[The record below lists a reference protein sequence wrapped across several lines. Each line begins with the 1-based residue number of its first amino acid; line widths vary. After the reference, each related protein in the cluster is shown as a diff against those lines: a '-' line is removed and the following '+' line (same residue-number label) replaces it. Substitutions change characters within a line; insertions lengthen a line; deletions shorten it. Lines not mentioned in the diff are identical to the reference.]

1 MKEKQREVEVKLE
14 DGTVKKVL
22 VKKPSNKLLSD
33 AQVLGAKVWTNCTRD
48 GIMTKKELEVFM
60 RNRNI
65 WDSEK
70 DQQQQ
75 SLVDSI
81 SSLERELALG
91 TDGKLTKKR
100 GKEIAISMRRLRLML
115 RNLIS
120 ERLSLEQN
128 TAEALSENAKF
139 DFLVANCVYQEDG
152 ITKVYNSLEDYNL
165 KADDEVAFASANALA
180 QMMYSIDKTF
190 EEKLPENKF
199 LRKFNFVNDD
209 LSLVDAENNLVDID
223 GKKIDSEG
231 YYLNEDGKRVDLEGH
246 ILDAD
251 GALALQAEYI
261 DEAPEEVSTTE
272 EVKEKTKKKSSKKK
286 EADS

>member
-14 DGTVKKVL
+14 DGTAKKVL

-33 AQVLGAKVWTNCTRD
+33 AQLLGAKVWTNCTRD
-48 GIMTKKELEVFM
+48 GIMTKKELEIFM

-65 WDSEK
+65 WDAEK

-81 SSLERELALG
+81 ANLERELALG

-139 DFLVANCVYQEDG
+139 DFLVANCVYLEDG
-152 ITKVYNSLEDYNL
+152 NTKVYNSLEDYSA
-165 KADDEVAFASANALA
+165 KADDEVAYAAANALA
-180 QMMYSIDKTF
+180 QMMYSIDKEF

-199 LRKFNFVNDD
+199 LKKFNFVNGD

-223 GKKIDSEG
+223 GKRIDNEG
-231 YYLNEDGKRVDLEGH
+231 YYLNEDGNRVDMEGH

-251 GALALQAEYI
+251 GALAFQAEYV
-261 DEAPEEVSTTE
+261 DEEPESVST

>member
-128 TAEALSENAKF
+128 TAAALSENAKF

-152 ITKVYNSLEDYNL
+152 TTKVYNSLEDYNL

-261 DEAPEEVSTTE
+261 DEEPEEVSTTE

>member
-1 MKEKQREVEVKLE
+1 MKEKQRQVEVKLE

-33 AQVLGAKVWTNCTRD
+33 AQLLGAKVWTNCTRD

-75 SLVDSI
+75 ALVDSI
-81 SSLERELALG
+81 SNLERELALG

-139 DFLVANCVYQEDG
+139 DFLVANCVYLEDG
-152 ITKVYNSLEDYNL
+152 NTKVYNSLEDYSA
-165 KADDEVAFASANALA
+165 KADDEVAYASANALA
-180 QMMYSIDKTF
+180 QMMYSIDKEF

-199 LRKFNFVNDD
+199 LKKFNFVNSD

-223 GKKIDSEG
+223 GKRIDNEG
-231 YYLNEDGKRVDLEGH
+231 YYLNEDGNRVDLEGH
-246 ILDAD
+246 VLDAD
-251 GALALQAEYI
+251 GALALQAEYVD
-261 DEAPEEVSTTE
+261 DESEEVST
-272 EVKEKTKKKSSKKK
+272 EVKEKVKKKSSKKK

>member
-1 MKEKQREVEVKLE
+1 MKEKQRQVDVKLE

-33 AQVLGAKVWTNCTRD
+33 AQLLGAKVWTNCTRD

-75 SLVDSI
+75 ALVDSI
-81 SSLERELALG
+81 SNLERELALG

-139 DFLVANCVYQEDG
+139 DFLVANCVYLEDG
-152 ITKVYNSLEDYNL
+152 NTKVYNSLEDYSA
-165 KADDEVAFASANALA
+165 KADDEVAYASANALA
-180 QMMYSIDKTF
+180 QMMYSIDKEF

-199 LRKFNFVNDD
+199 LKKFNFVNSD

-223 GKKIDSEG
+223 GKRIDNEG
-231 YYLNEDGKRVDLEGH
+231 YYLNEEGNRVDLEGH
-246 ILDAD
+246 VLDAD
-251 GALALQAEYI
+251 GALALQAEYVD
-261 DEAPEEVSTTE
+261 DESEEVSI
-272 EVKEKTKKKSSKKK
+272 EVKEKVKKKSSKKK

>member
-152 ITKVYNSLEDYNL
+152 TTKVYTSLEDYNL

>member
-1 MKEKQREVEVKLE
+1 MKEKQRQVEVKLE

-33 AQVLGAKVWTNCTRD
+33 AQLLGAKVWTNCTRD

-75 SLVDSI
+75 ALVDSI
-81 SSLERELALG
+81 SNLERELALG

-139 DFLVANCVYQEDG
+139 DFLVANCVYLEDG
-152 ITKVYNSLEDYNL
+152 NTKVYNSLEDYSA
-165 KADDEVAFASANALA
+165 KADDEVAYASANALA
-180 QMMYSIDKTF
+180 QMMYSIDKEF

-199 LRKFNFVNDD
+199 LKKFNFVNSD

-223 GKKIDSEG
+223 GKRIDNEG
-231 YYLNEDGKRVDLEGH
+231 YYLNESGDRVDLEGH
-246 ILDAD
+246 VLDAD
-251 GALALQAEYI
+251 GALALQAEYVD
-261 DEAPEEVSTTE
+261 DESEEVST
-272 EVKEKTKKKSSKKK
+272 EVKEKVKKKSSKKK

>member
-14 DGTVKKVL
+14 DGTTKKVL

-33 AQVLGAKVWTNCTRD
+33 AQLLGAKVWTNCTRD
-48 GIMTKKELEVFM
+48 GIMTKKELEIFM

-65 WDSEK
+65 WDAEK

-75 SLVDSI
+75 ALVDSI
-81 SSLERELALG
+81 ANLERELALG

-139 DFLVANCVYQEDG
+139 DFLVANCVYLEDG
-152 ITKVYNSLEDYNL
+152 TTKVYNSLEDYSA
-165 KADDEVAFASANALA
+165 KADDEVAYASANALA
-180 QMMYSIDKTF
+180 QMMYSIDKEF

-199 LRKFNFVNDD
+199 LKKFNFVNND

-223 GKKIDSEG
+223 GKRIDDQG
-231 YYLNEDGKRVDLEGH
+231 YYLNEDGNRVDMEGH

-251 GALALQAEYI
+251 GALAFQAEYV
-261 DEAPEEVSTTE
+261 DEEPESVST

>member
-1 MKEKQREVEVKLE
+1 MKEKQRQVEVKLE

-33 AQVLGAKVWTNCTRD
+33 AQLLGAKVWTNCTRD

-75 SLVDSI
+75 ALVDSI
-81 SSLERELALG
+81 SNLERELALG

-139 DFLVANCVYQEDG
+139 DFLVANCVYLEDG
-152 ITKVYNSLEDYNL
+152 NTKVYNSLEDYSM
-165 KADDEVAFASANALA
+165 KADDEVAYASANALA
-180 QMMYSIDKTF
+180 QMMYSIDKEF

-199 LRKFNFVNDD
+199 LKKFNFVNSD

-223 GKKIDSEG
+223 GKRIDNEG
-231 YYLNEDGKRVDLEGH
+231 YYLNEDGNRVDLEGH
-246 ILDAD
+246 VLDSD
-251 GALALQAEYI
+251 GALALQAEYVD
-261 DEAPEEVSTTE
+261 DEPEAVST
-272 EVKEKTKKKSSKKK
+272 EVKEKVKKKSSKKK

>member
-1 MKEKQREVEVKLE
+1 MKEKQRQVEVKLE

-75 SLVDSI
+75 ALVDSI
-81 SSLERELALG
+81 SNLERELALG

-139 DFLVANCVYQEDG
+139 DFLVANCVYLEDG
-152 ITKVYNSLEDYNL
+152 NTKVYNSLEDYSA
-165 KADDEVAFASANALA
+165 KADDEVAYASANALA
-180 QMMYSIDKTF
+180 QMMYSIDKEF

-199 LRKFNFVNDD
+199 LKKFNFVNSD

-223 GKKIDSEG
+223 GKRIDNEG
-231 YYLNEDGKRVDLEGH
+231 YYLNEDGNRVDLEGH
-246 ILDAD
+246 VLDAD
-251 GALALQAEYI
+251 GALALQAEYVD
-261 DEAPEEVSTTE
+261 DEPEEISTE
-272 EVKEKTKKKSSKKK
+272 IKEKVKKKSSKKK

>member
-152 ITKVYNSLEDYNL
+152 TTKVYTSLEDYNL

-261 DEAPEEVSTTE
+261 DEEPEEVSKTE
-272 EVKEKTKKKSSKKK
+272 KVKDKTKKKPSKKK

>member
-1 MKEKQREVEVKLE
+1 MKEKQRQVEVKLE

-75 SLVDSI
+75 VLVDSI
-81 SSLERELALG
+81 SNLERELALG

-139 DFLVANCVYQEDG
+139 DFLVANCVYLEDG
-152 ITKVYNSLEDYNL
+152 NTKVYNSLEDYNL
-165 KADDEVAFASANALA
+165 KADDEVAYASANALA
-180 QMMYSIDKTF
+180 QMMYSIDKEF

-199 LRKFNFVNDD
+199 LKKFNFVNSD

-223 GKKIDSEG
+223 GKRIDNEG
-231 YYLNEDGKRVDLEGH
+231 YYLNEDGNRVDLEGH
-246 ILDAD
+246 VLDAD
-251 GALALQAEYI
+251 GALALQAEYVD
-261 DEAPEEVSTTE
+261 DESEEVST
-272 EVKEKTKKKSSKKK
+272 EVKEKVKKKASKKK

>member
-1 MKEKQREVEVKLE
+1 MKEKQRQVEVKLE

-33 AQVLGAKVWTNCTRD
+33 AQLLGAKVWTNCTRD

-75 SLVDSI
+75 ALVDSI
-81 SSLERELALG
+81 SNLERELALG

-139 DFLVANCVYQEDG
+139 DFLVANCVYLEDG
-152 ITKVYNSLEDYNL
+152 NTKVYNSLEDYSA
-165 KADDEVAFASANALA
+165 KADDEVAYASANALA
-180 QMMYSIDKTF
+180 QMMYSIDKEF

-199 LRKFNFVNDD
+199 LKKFNFVNSD

-223 GKKIDSEG
+223 GKRIDNEG
-231 YYLNEDGKRVDLEGH
+231 YYLNEDGNRVDLEGH
-246 ILDAD
+246 VLDAD
-251 GALALQAEYI
+251 GALALQAEYVD
-261 DEAPEEVSTTE
+261 DESEGVST
-272 EVKEKTKKKSSKKK
+272 EVKEKVKKKSSKKK

>member
-1 MKEKQREVEVKLE
+1 MKEKQRQVEVKLE

-33 AQVLGAKVWTNCTRD
+33 AQLLGAKVWTNCTRD

-75 SLVDSI
+75 ALVDSI
-81 SSLERELALG
+81 SNLERELALG

-139 DFLVANCVYQEDG
+139 DFLVANCVYLEDG
-152 ITKVYNSLEDYNL
+152 NTKVYNSLEDYSA
-165 KADDEVAFASANALA
+165 KADDEVAYASANALA
-180 QMMYSIDKTF
+180 QMMYSIDKEF

-199 LRKFNFVNDD
+199 LKKFNFVNSD

-223 GKKIDSEG
+223 GKRIDNEG
-231 YYLNEDGKRVDLEGH
+231 YYLNEDGNRVDLEGH
-246 ILDAD
+246 VLDSD
-251 GALALQAEYI
+251 GALALQAEYLD
-261 DEAPEEVSTTE
+261 DESEEVST
-272 EVKEKTKKKSSKKK
+272 EVKEKVKKKSSKKK

>member
-14 DGTVKKVL
+14 DGTTKKVL

-33 AQVLGAKVWTNCTRD
+33 AQLLGAKVWTNCTRD
-48 GIMTKKELEVFM
+48 GIMTKKELEIFM

-65 WDSEK
+65 WDAEK

-81 SSLERELALG
+81 ANLERELALG

-139 DFLVANCVYQEDG
+139 DFLVANCVYLEDG
-152 ITKVYNSLEDYNL
+152 TTKVYNSLEDYSA
-165 KADDEVAFASANALA
+165 KADDEVAYASANALA
-180 QMMYSIDKTF
+180 QMMYSIDKEF

-199 LRKFNFVNDD
+199 LKKFNFVNND
-209 LSLVDAENNLVDID
+209 LSLVDADNNLVDID
-223 GKKIDSEG
+223 GKRIDDQG
-231 YYLNEDGKRVDLEGH
+231 YYLNEDGNRVDMEGH

-251 GALALQAEYI
+251 GALAFQAEYL
-261 DEAPEEVSTTE
+261 DEESESVST

>member
-1 MKEKQREVEVKLE
+1 MKEKQRQVDVKLE

-33 AQVLGAKVWTNCTRD
+33 AQLLGAKVWTNCTRD

-75 SLVDSI
+75 ALVDSI
-81 SSLERELALG
+81 SNLERELALG

-139 DFLVANCVYQEDG
+139 DFLVANCVYLEDG
-152 ITKVYNSLEDYNL
+152 NTKVYNSLEDYSA
-165 KADDEVAFASANALA
+165 KADDEVAYASANALA
-180 QMMYSIDKTF
+180 QMMYSIDKEF

-199 LRKFNFVNDD
+199 LKKFNFVNSD

-223 GKKIDSEG
+223 GKRIDNEG
-231 YYLNEDGKRVDLEGH
+231 YYLNEEGNRVDLEGH
-246 ILDAD
+246 VLDAD
-251 GALALQAEYI
+251 GALALQAEYV
-261 DEAPEEVSTTE
+261 DEESEEVST
-272 EVKEKTKKKSSKKK
+272 EVKEKVKKKSSKKK

>member
-33 AQVLGAKVWTNCTRD
+33 AQLLGAKVWTNCTRD

-75 SLVDSI
+75 ALVDSI
-81 SSLERELALG
+81 SNLERELALG

-139 DFLVANCVYQEDG
+139 DFLVANCVYLEDG
-152 ITKVYNSLEDYNL
+152 NTKVYNSLEDYSM
-165 KADDEVAFASANALA
+165 KADDEVAYASANALA
-180 QMMYSIDKTF
+180 QMMYSIDKEF

-199 LRKFNFVNDD
+199 LKKFNFVNSD

-223 GKKIDSEG
+223 GKRIDNEG
-231 YYLNEDGKRVDLEGH
+231 YYLNEDGNRVDLEGH
-246 ILDAD
+246 VLDSD
-251 GALALQAEYI
+251 GALALQAEYVD
-261 DEAPEEVSTTE
+261 DEPEAVST
-272 EVKEKTKKKSSKKK
+272 EVKEKVKKKSSKKK

>member
-33 AQVLGAKVWTNCTRD
+33 AQLLGAKVWTNCTRD

-65 WDSEK
+65 WDAEK

-75 SLVDSI
+75 ALVDSI

-139 DFLVANCVYQEDG
+139 DFLVANCVYLEDG
-152 ITKVYNSLEDYNL
+152 NTKVYNSLEDYSM
-165 KADDEVAFASANALA
+165 KADDEVAYASANALA
-180 QMMYSIDKTF
+180 QMMYSIDKEF

-199 LRKFNFVNDD
+199 LKKFNFVNSD

-223 GKKIDSEG
+223 GKRIDNEG
-231 YYLNEDGKRVDLEGH
+231 YYLNEDGNRVDLEGH
-246 ILDAD
+246 VLDSD
-251 GALALQAEYI
+251 GALALQAEYVD
-261 DEAPEEVSTTE
+261 DEPEAVST
-272 EVKEKTKKKSSKKK
+272 EVKEKVKKKSSKKK

>member
-1 MKEKQREVEVKLE
+1 MKEKQREIEVKLE

-33 AQVLGAKVWTNCTRD
+33 AQLLGAKVWTNCTRD

-70 DQQQQ
+70 DHQQQA
-75 SLVDSI
+75 LVDSI
-81 SSLERELALG
+81 SNLERELALG

-139 DFLVANCVYQEDG
+139 DFLVANCVYLEDG
-152 ITKVYNSLEDYNL
+152 NTKVYNSLEDYSM
-165 KADDEVAFASANALA
+165 KADDEVAYASANALA
-180 QMMYSIDKTF
+180 QMMYSIDKEF

-199 LRKFNFVNDD
+199 LKKFNFVNSD

-223 GKKIDSEG
+223 GKRIDNEG
-231 YYLNEDGKRVDLEGH
+231 YYLNEDGNRVDLEGH
-246 ILDAD
+246 VLDSD
-251 GALALQAEYI
+251 GALALQAEYVD
-261 DEAPEEVSTTE
+261 DEPEAVST
-272 EVKEKTKKKSSKKK
+272 EVKEKVKKKSSKKK

>member
-1 MKEKQREVEVKLE
+1 MKEKQRQVEVKLE

-33 AQVLGAKVWTNCTRD
+33 AQLLGAKVWTNCTRD

-75 SLVDSI
+75 ALVDSI
-81 SSLERELALG
+81 SNLERELALG

-139 DFLVANCVYQEDG
+139 DFLVANCVYLEDG
-152 ITKVYNSLEDYNL
+152 NTKVYNSLEDYSA
-165 KADDEVAFASANALA
+165 KADDEVAYASANALA
-180 QMMYSIDKTF
+180 QMMYSIDKEF

-199 LRKFNFVNDD
+199 LKKFNFVNSD

-223 GKKIDSEG
+223 GKRIDSEG
-231 YYLNEDGKRVDLEGH
+231 YYLNEDGNRVDLEGH
-246 ILDAD
+246 VLDSD
-251 GALALQAEYI
+251 GALALQAEYVD
-261 DEAPEEVSTTE
+261 DESEEVST
-272 EVKEKTKKKSSKKK
+272 EVKEKVKKKASKKK

>member
-1 MKEKQREVEVKLE
+1 MKEKQREIEVKLE

-33 AQVLGAKVWTNCTRD
+33 AQLLGAKVWTNCTRD

-65 WDSEK
+65 WDAEK

-75 SLVDSI
+75 ALVDSI

-139 DFLVANCVYQEDG
+139 DFLVANCVYLEDG
-152 ITKVYNSLEDYNL
+152 NTKVYNSLEDYSM
-165 KADDEVAFASANALA
+165 KADDEVAYASANALA
-180 QMMYSIDKTF
+180 QMMYSIDKEF

-199 LRKFNFVNDD
+199 LKKFNFVNSD

-223 GKKIDSEG
+223 GKRIDNEG
-231 YYLNEDGKRVDLEGH
+231 YYLNEDGNRVDLEGH
-246 ILDAD
+246 VLDSD
-251 GALALQAEYI
+251 GALALQAEYVD
-261 DEAPEEVSTTE
+261 DEPEAVST
-272 EVKEKTKKKSSKKK
+272 EVKEKVKKKSSKKK

>member
-1 MKEKQREVEVKLE
+1 MKEKQRQVEVKLE

-33 AQVLGAKVWTNCTRD
+33 AQLLGAKVWTNCTRD

-75 SLVDSI
+75 ALVDSI
-81 SSLERELALG
+81 SNLERELALG

-128 TAEALSENAKF
+128 TAEALSENSKF
-139 DFLVANCVYQEDG
+139 DFLVANCVYLEDG
-152 ITKVYNSLEDYNL
+152 NTKVYNSLEDYNV
-165 KADDEVAFASANALA
+165 KADDEVAYAAANALA
-180 QMMYSIDKTF
+180 QMMYSIDKEF

-199 LRKFNFVNDD
+199 LRKFNFVNGD

-223 GKKIDSEG
+223 GKRIDNEG
-231 YYLNEDGKRVDLEGH
+231 YYLNEDGKRVDMEGH
-246 ILDAD
+246 ILDSD
-251 GALALQAEYI
+251 GALALQAEYT
-261 DEAPEEVSTTE
+261 DEESESVST

>member
-1 MKEKQREVEVKLE
+1 MKEKQRQVEVKLE

-75 SLVDSI
+75 ALVDSI
-81 SSLERELALG
+81 SNLERELALG

-139 DFLVANCVYQEDG
+139 DFLVANCVYLEDG
-152 ITKVYNSLEDYNL
+152 NTKVYNSLEDYNL
-165 KADDEVAFASANALA
+165 KADDEVAYASANALA
-180 QMMYSIDKTF
+180 QMMYSIDKEF

-199 LRKFNFVNDD
+199 LKKFNFVNSD

-223 GKKIDSEG
+223 GKRIDNEG
-231 YYLNEDGKRVDLEGH
+231 YYLNESGDRVDLEGH
-246 ILDAD
+246 VLDAD
-251 GALALQAEYI
+251 GALALQAEYLD
-261 DEAPEEVSTTE
+261 DESEEVST
-272 EVKEKTKKKSSKKK
+272 EVKEKVKKKASKKK

>member
-152 ITKVYNSLEDYNL
+152 TTKVYTSLEDYNL

-261 DEAPEEVSTTE
+261 DEEPEEVSTTE
-272 EVKEKTKKKSSKKK
+272 EAKEKTKKKSSKKK

>member
-1 MKEKQREVEVKLE
+1 M
-14 DGTVKKVL
+14 
-22 VKKPSNKLLSD
+22 
-33 AQVLGAKVWTNCTRD
+33 
-48 GIMTKKELEVFM
+48 KKELEIFM

-75 SLVDSI
+75 ALVDSI
-81 SSLERELALG
+81 ANLERELALG

-139 DFLVANCVYQEDG
+139 DFLVANCVYLEDG
-152 ITKVYNSLEDYNL
+152 NTKVYNSLEDYNA
-165 KADDEVAFASANALA
+165 KADDEVAYASANALA
-180 QMMYSIDKTF
+180 QMMYSIDKEF

-199 LRKFNFVNDD
+199 LKKFNFVNND

-223 GKKIDSEG
+223 GKRIDDQG
-231 YYLNEDGKRVDLEGH
+231 YYLNEDGNRVDMEGH

-251 GALALQAEYI
+251 GALAFQAEYV
-261 DEAPEEVSTTE
+261 DEEPESVST

>member
-1 MKEKQREVEVKLE
+1 MKEKQRQIEVKLE
-14 DGTVKKVL
+14 DGSVVKVL
-22 VKKPSNKLLSD
+22 VKKPNNKLLLD
-33 AQVLGAKVWTNCTRD
+33 AQVLGAKVWTKCTQD
-48 GIMTKKELEVFM
+48 GIMTKKELEIFM

-65 WDSEK
+65 WDAEK

-75 SLVDSI
+75 ALVESI
-81 SSLERELALG
+81 SNLERELALG

-120 ERLSLEQN
+120 ERLGLEQN

-152 ITKVYNSLEDYNL
+152 STKVYSSIEDYNS

-180 QMMYSIDKTF
+180 QMMYSIDKEF

-199 LRKFNFVNDD
+199 LRKFNFVNSD
-209 LSLVDAENNLVDID
+209 LSLVDAENHLVDID
-223 GKKIDSEG
+223 GKRIDREG
-231 YYLNEDGKRVDLEGH
+231 YYINDDGKRVDLEGH
-246 ILDAD
+246 ILDDD

-261 DEAPEEVSTTE
+261 DDEVEVANKTE
-272 EVKEKTKKKSSKKK
+272 DKPKKKSSKKK